1 MNPSRDIFP
10 ADLISGDTPVT
21 VSPHLELGRHGE
33 ELAAAYL
40 LQQGFR
46 IVAANF
52 VIPVGRN
59 RIGVTISVEI
69 DLVAYDGDTLCFVEV
84 KSRES
89 GWFAGP
95 QANVDRRKQRQI
107 ARAARA
113 YLRMFDLSGEPYR
126 FDVVTV
132 VMSASGTAGVPPASD
147 AKNKP
152 ELENKMANDAGETP
166 AVPVRSN
173 TEAAAGPEIQLLR
186 NYWSADSLRKRSW
199 SDRYYD

>member
-1 MNPSRDIFP
+1 MAHAKGAETVPTAPP
-10 ADLISGDTPVT
+10 AT
-21 VSPHLELGRHGE
+21 HLQIGQRGE

-40 LQQGFR
+40 LNQGYR

-59 RIGVTISVEI
+59 RIGAVISVEL
-69 DLVAYDGDTLCFVEV
+69 DLVAYDGETLCFIEV
-84 KSRES
+84 KSRAS
-89 GWFAGP
+89 DWFAPP

-113 YLRMFDLSGEPYR
+113 YLRMFDLAGEPYR

-132 VMSASGTAGVPPASD
+132 VLHDERGT
-147 AKNKP
+147 
-152 ELENKMANDAGETP
+152 
-166 AVPVRSN
+166 
-173 TEAAAGPEIQLLR
+173 GPDVSLLR
-186 NYWSADSLRKRSW
+186 NHWTAESIRKRTW